1 VLVDGVDIKE
11 VDANW
16 FRSQLGVVSQQP
28 GLFSDTVAANITY
41 GLEGKVSR
49 VRHTLLAYHI
59 SCQDSK

>member
-1 VLVDGVDIKE
+1 MDIKE

-28 GLFSDTVAANITY
+28 GLFSDTVAANIEY

-49 VRHTLLAYHI
+49 VRPVLIL
-59 SCQDSK
+59 